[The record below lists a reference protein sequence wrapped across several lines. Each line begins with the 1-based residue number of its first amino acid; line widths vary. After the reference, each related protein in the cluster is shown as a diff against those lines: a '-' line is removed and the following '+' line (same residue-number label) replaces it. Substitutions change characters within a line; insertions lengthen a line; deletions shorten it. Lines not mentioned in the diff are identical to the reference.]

1 VLTLA
6 RPSPT
11 ASILSFYAAPTTGIY
26 GVRFT
31 AATSGGQTNNADIAD
46 PRILDANRV
55 SAWDVTVRA
64 NVSSLTDLNA
74 RVFTYAWT
82 VYLQANGRIL
92 NNALRYVSTDGFRY
106 RQTFRG
112 LDPNR
117 ATFYA
122 NAQGFIDAGA
132 PLYRDV
138 RGNDQTV
145 AAGPSFSAGVTAQA
159 PQYPIFFSDVAQG
172 GPNAVEVNKVL
183 TALAIPTAPLQPQL
197 SNPQFVGNLSG
208 NQSTV
213 SAGGVFTFDT
223 LNTLTYEIVISLDGV
238 DFDPA
243 NVNNRVLTGTALSGS
258 HSVLWDGLN
267 NNAVPFPAGSY
278 DFRIYGRN
286 GEIHFPML
294 DVEGNANGGP
304 TLEKLNGF
312 QPADAFTVY
321 YDDRGYRTANATV
334 IGVLNGHLCGATS
347 PIAQPTPTHS
357 LVGVDS
363 SVGGPSTYYRRWS
376 GSSDTNVDCDND
388 ANEYFATA
396 KGLDLWALER
406 SPVQVLPLVIVP
418 LSSGIDV
425 GTQAG
430 ATSSVL
436 PGGTAFGSF
445 SFTNAG
451 DTTAT
456 GVNYSVTIGNPLD
469 PATCPASVNF
479 TLLPAGVT
487 ATYNPAPLCTV
498 TFTGMPT
505 SLTPGQT
512 LNFNFNYVVAPT
524 NPGPIPVNTSISAGN
539 ENCTINCAP
548 NSASA
553 QTMVATPVI
562 TIAKTANPVSGS
574 NVNVGSLI
582 EYTVAVTI
590 GNAPLTAVLSLDDTL
605 SAGLTFGS
613 VISAHPSF
621 DCSSAPDCTLPIG
634 TAIGTYTVVYSATV
648 TGSASPVSN
657 NVAGSGGGDLDGPAC
672 TPAVGGCATQHNV
685 NLPNLVISK
694 TASVASAVVGDN
706 FSYTLTVTN
715 TGSAA
720 TTAAAVVTDTIPAG
734 LTIGTLPAG
743 CVLNPPASQTVEC
756 TIASGLAAS
765 GGQVSF
771 VIPVTATATAVPSV
785 TNTASVTGGGDPDCV
800 AAGDCSHPPVNTP
813 VGAPNLVISKTA
825 SVASAVVGDNFSYT
839 LTVTNTGSAATTAA
853 AVVTDTIPA
862 GLTIGT
868 LPAGC
873 VLNPPASQTVEC
885 TIASGLAAS
894 GGQVSFVI
902 PVTAT
907 ATAVPSVTNTASVT
921 GGGDPDCV
929 AAGDCSHPP
938 VNTPVGAPNLVISK
952 TASVASAVVGDNFSY
967 TLTVTNTGSAATTAA
982 AVVTDTIPA
991 GLTIGTLPAGCVL
1004 NPPASQTVECT
1015 IASGLAASGG
1025 QVSFVIPVTATA
1037 TAVPSVTNT
1046 ASVTGGGDP
1055 DCVAAGDCSHPPVN
1069 TPVGAPVL
1077 TLTKSAVLD
1086 NTVVAPNDQSNPG
1099 DTIAYTVT
1107 VVNSGNGP
1115 ATNVVVTDPL
1125 VTLSCLPASGSTL
1138 AASATMTCTGTYT
1151 LVAGDVGNGSVS
1163 NTATVAG
1170 GNVCNPTTV
1179 GSTCSDTEVTPLGL
1193 VPVLTLTKSAVL
1205 DNTVVAPNDQSNPG
1219 DTIAYTVTVVNSG
1232 NGPATNVVVTDPLVT
1247 LSCLP
1252 ASGSTLA
1259 ASATMTCTG
1268 TYTLVAGDVGNG
1280 SVSNTATVA
1289 GGNVCNPTT
1298 VGSTCSDTEVTPLG
1312 LVPVLTLT
1320 KSAVL
1325 DNTVVA
1331 PNDQSNPGDTIA
1343 YTVTVVNSGNGPAT
1357 NVVVTDPLV
1366 TLSCLPASGST
1377 LAASATMTCTGTYT
1391 LVAGDV
1397 GNGSVS
1403 NTATVEG
1410 GNVCNPTTVGSTC
1423 SDTEVTPLGLVPV
1436 LTLTKSAV
1444 PNPFVVGQA
1453 ASYSITVTNNGNAPT
1468 TANIVVTDTLP
1479 TGISLASA
1487 NGTNWSCAGTTTLT
1501 CTFTGTLVV
1510 SGSTTLT
1517 LNVSVSAS
1525 ATNGDNTATASGG
1538 GDPTCPAAARCTDT
1552 VIVPVNAPNLSIVK
1566 AGPASATV
1574 GVAYNY
1580 TLTVDNTGTADA
1592 TANATV
1598 TDTVPTGLTINSAG
1612 PGCTTVGQLVTCTI
1626 AAADLQVS
1634 DPAVVITINVT
1645 PTATATSPINNSATV
1660 TGGGDPDCTVGCGSN
1675 VVITTL
1681 GSPIADLAIVKTA
1694 PANSTVGQNVTFTI
1708 VVTNNGPNTA
1718 TATMLTDPTPVGLQ
1732 FVSNSGDCVTA
1743 FPCALGDLAVGAS
1756 RTIQATFLI
1765 PVGYSGPSTIM
1776 NTATVTSS
1784 STDPTPGDTSSSAS
1798 TVVSLVPTFQPPA
1811 VIPVDARWAL
1821 ALLVGLMTLLAGWS
1835 LTRRG

>member
-1 VLTLA
+1 
-6 RPSPT
+6 
-11 ASILSFYAAPTTGIY
+11 
-26 GVRFT
+26 
-31 AATSGGQTNNADIAD
+31 
-46 PRILDANRV
+46 V

-64 NVSSLTDLNA
+64 NASSLTDLNA

-82 VYLQANGRIL
+82 VYLQNNGRVL

-145 AAGPSFSAGVTAQA
+145 AAGPSFIAGVTAQA

-238 DFDPA
+238 NFDPA

>member
-605 SAGLTFGS
+605 SAGLAFGS

-621 DCSSAPDCTLPIG
+621 DCSSAPDCTLPIRHCDRHLYRSLQRHRHRICQPG
-634 TAIGTYTVVYSATV
+634 IQQRRRFRRRRPRRPGVHAGGGRVRYPAQRQPAEPGDQQDRVGGERGGGRQLQLHADGDQHGQCGDDGGGGGDGHDPGGPDDRDAACGLRVEPAGEPDGGV
-648 TGSASPVSN
+648 HDRV
-657 NVAGSGGGDLDGPAC
+657 GSGG
-672 TPAVGGCATQHNV
+672 
-685 NLPNLVISK
+685 
-694 TASVASAVVGDN
+694 
-706 FSYTLTVTN
+706 
-715 TGSAA
+715 
-720 TTAAAVVTDTIPAG
+720 
-734 LTIGTLPAG
+734 
-743 CVLNPPASQTVEC
+743 ERR
-756 TIASGLAAS
+756 SGELR
-765 GGQVSF
+765 
-771 VIPVTATATAVPSV
+771 
-785 TNTASVTGGGDPDCV
+785 D
-800 AAGDCSHPPVNTP
+800 
-813 VGAPNLVISKTA
+813 
-825 SVASAVVGDNFSYT
+825 
-839 LTVTNTGSAATTAA
+839 
-853 AVVTDTIPA
+853 
-862 GLTIGT
+862 
-868 LPAGC
+868 
-873 VLNPPASQTVEC
+873 
-885 TIASGLAAS
+885 
-894 GGQVSFVI
+894 
-902 PVTAT
+902 
-907 ATAVPSVTNTASVT
+907 
-921 GGGDPDCV
+921 
-929 AAGDCSHPP
+929 
-938 VNTPVGAPNLVISK
+938 
-952 TASVASAVVGDNFSY
+952 
-967 TLTVTNTGSAATTAA
+967 
-982 AVVTDTIPA
+982 
-991 GLTIGTLPAGCVL
+991 
-1004 NPPASQTVECT
+1004 
-1015 IASGLAASGG
+1015 
-1025 QVSFVIPVTATA
+1025 
-1037 TAVPSVTNT
+1037 
-1046 ASVTGGGDP
+1046 
-1055 DCVAAGDCSHPPVN
+1055 
-1069 TPVGAPVL
+1069 
-1077 TLTKSAVLD
+1077 
-1086 NTVVAPNDQSNPG
+1086 PG
-1099 DTIAYTVT
+1099 D
-1107 VVNSGNGP
+1107 
-1115 ATNVVVTDPL
+1115 
-1125 VTLSCLPASGSTL
+1125 
-1138 AASATMTCTGTYT
+1138 
-1151 LVAGDVGNGSVS
+1151 GDGD
-1163 NTATVAG
+1163 G
-1170 GNVCNPTTV
+1170 GAERDEH
-1179 GSTCSDTEVTPLGL
+1179 GERD
-1193 VPVLTLTKSAVL
+1193 
-1205 DNTVVAPNDQSNPG
+1205 
-1219 DTIAYTVTVVNSG
+1219 
-1232 NGPATNVVVTDPLVT
+1232 
-1247 LSCLP
+1247 
-1252 ASGSTLA
+1252 
-1259 ASATMTCTG
+1259 
-1268 TYTLVAGDVGNG
+1268 
-1280 SVSNTATVA
+1280 
-1289 GGNVCNPTT
+1289 
-1298 VGSTCSDTEVTPLG
+1298 
-1312 LVPVLTLT
+1312 
-1320 KSAVL
+1320 
-1325 DNTVVA
+1325 
-1331 PNDQSNPGDTIA
+1331 
-1343 YTVTVVNSGNGPAT
+1343 
-1357 NVVVTDPLV
+1357 
-1366 TLSCLPASGST
+1366 
-1377 LAASATMTCTGTYT
+1377 
-1391 LVAGDV
+1391 
-1397 GNGSVS
+1397 
-1403 NTATVEG
+1403 
-1410 GNVCNPTTVGSTC
+1410 
-1423 SDTEVTPLGLVPV
+1423 
-1436 LTLTKSAV
+1436 
-1444 PNPFVVGQA
+1444 
-1453 ASYSITVTNNGNAPT
+1453 
-1468 TANIVVTDTLP
+1468 
-1479 TGISLASA
+1479 
-1487 NGTNWSCAGTTTLT
+1487 
-1501 CTFTGTLVV
+1501 
-1510 SGSTTLT
+1510 
-1517 LNVSVSAS
+1517 
-1525 ATNGDNTATASGG
+1525 
-1538 GDPTCPAAARCTDT
+1538 
-1552 VIVPVNAPNLSIVK
+1552 
-1566 AGPASATV
+1566 
-1574 GVAYNY
+1574 
-1580 TLTVDNTGTADA
+1580 
-1592 TANATV
+1592 
-1598 TDTVPTGLTINSAG
+1598 
-1612 PGCTTVGQLVTCTI
+1612 
-1626 AAADLQVS
+1626 
-1634 DPAVVITINVT
+1634 
-1645 PTATATSPINNSATV
+1645 
-1660 TGGGDPDCTVGCGSN
+1660 
-1675 VVITTL
+1675 
-1681 GSPIADLAIVKTA
+1681 
-1694 PANSTVGQNVTFTI
+1694 
-1708 VVTNNGPNTA
+1708 
-1718 TATMLTDPTPVGLQ
+1718 
-1732 FVSNSGDCVTA
+1732 
-1743 FPCALGDLAVGAS
+1743 
-1756 RTIQATFLI
+1756 
-1765 PVGYSGPSTIM
+1765 
-1776 NTATVTSS
+1776 
-1784 STDPTPGDTSSSAS
+1784 
-1798 TVVSLVPTFQPPA
+1798 
-1811 VIPVDARWAL
+1811 RW
-1821 ALLVGLMTLLAGWS
+1821 W
-1835 LTRRG
+1835 

>member
-1 VLTLA
+1 MKRFLRLAVSSMVAAAISMSASGPVNAEGTRTLHPAAGDGSTGNRGVMDVSNTVNAGVVRTRQFLYVYAEAGEVILLGSRNRSNGGDIFVYNPQSFGA
-6 RPSPT
+6 RGNEAIPGAADFTCSNQAGRGTIASRT
-11 ASILSFYAAPTTGIY
+11 AELAGPNSADLSQTVTNGFDPCFYAAPTTGIY

-31 AATSGGQTNNADIAD
+31 AATSGGGTNDALIAT
-46 PRILDANRV
+46 PRVLDGNRV

-64 NVSSLTDLNA
+64 NASSLTDLNA

-82 VYLQANGRIL
+82 VYLQNNGRVL

-1099 DTIAYTVT
+1099 RHDRVHGDGGEQRQW
-1107 VVNSGNGP
+1107 SGDERGGDGP
-1115 ATNVVVTDPL
+1115 AGDAE
-1125 VTLSCLPASGSTL
+1125 LPAG
-1138 AASATMTCTGTYT
+1138 
-1151 LVAGDVGNGSVS
+1151 VGLDPGGECDDDLHGHVH
-1163 NTATVAG
+1163 AG
-1170 GNVCNPTTV
+1170 G
-1179 GSTCSDTEVTPLGL
+1179 G
-1193 VPVLTLTKSAVL
+1193 
-1205 DNTVVAPNDQSNPG
+1205 
-1219 DTIAYTVTVVNSG
+1219 
-1232 NGPATNVVVTDPLVT
+1232 
-1247 LSCLP
+1247 
-1252 ASGSTLA
+1252 
-1259 ASATMTCTG
+1259 
-1268 TYTLVAGDVGNG
+1268 
-1280 SVSNTATVA
+1280 
-1289 GGNVCNPTT
+1289 
-1298 VGSTCSDTEVTPLG
+1298 
-1312 LVPVLTLT
+1312 
-1320 KSAVL
+1320 
-1325 DNTVVA
+1325 
-1331 PNDQSNPGDTIA
+1331 
-1343 YTVTVVNSGNGPAT
+1343 
-1357 NVVVTDPLV
+1357 
-1366 TLSCLPASGST
+1366 
-1377 LAASATMTCTGTYT
+1377 
-1391 LVAGDV
+1391 
-1397 GNGSVS
+1397 
-1403 NTATVEG
+1403 
-1410 GNVCNPTTVGSTC
+1410 
-1423 SDTEVTPLGLVPV
+1423 
-1436 LTLTKSAV
+1436 
-1444 PNPFVVGQA
+1444 
-1453 ASYSITVTNNGNAPT
+1453 
-1468 TANIVVTDTLP
+1468 
-1479 TGISLASA
+1479 
-1487 NGTNWSCAGTTTLT
+1487 
-1501 CTFTGTLVV
+1501 
-1510 SGSTTLT
+1510 
-1517 LNVSVSAS
+1517 
-1525 ATNGDNTATASGG
+1525 
-1538 GDPTCPAAARCTDT
+1538 
-1552 VIVPVNAPNLSIVK
+1552 
-1566 AGPASATV
+1566 
-1574 GVAYNY
+1574 
-1580 TLTVDNTGTADA
+1580 
-1592 TANATV
+1592 
-1598 TDTVPTGLTINSAG
+1598 
-1612 PGCTTVGQLVTCTI
+1612 
-1626 AAADLQVS
+1626 
-1634 DPAVVITINVT
+1634 
-1645 PTATATSPINNSATV
+1645 
-1660 TGGGDPDCTVGCGSN
+1660 
-1675 VVITTL
+1675 
-1681 GSPIADLAIVKTA
+1681 
-1694 PANSTVGQNVTFTI
+1694 
-1708 VVTNNGPNTA
+1708 
-1718 TATMLTDPTPVGLQ
+1718 
-1732 FVSNSGDCVTA
+1732 
-1743 FPCALGDLAVGAS
+1743 
-1756 RTIQATFLI
+1756 
-1765 PVGYSGPSTIM
+1765 
-1776 NTATVTSS
+1776 
-1784 STDPTPGDTSSSAS
+1784 
-1798 TVVSLVPTFQPPA
+1798 
-1811 VIPVDARWAL
+1811 
-1821 ALLVGLMTLLAGWS
+1821 
-1835 LTRRG
+1835 

>member
-1 VLTLA
+1 MKRFLRLAVSSMVAAAISMSASGPVNAEGTRTLHPAAGDGSTGNRGVMDVSNTVNAGVVRTRQFLYVYAEAGEVILLGSRNRSNGGDIFVYNPQSFGA
-6 RPSPT
+6 RGNEAIPGAADFTCSNQAGRGTIASRT
-11 ASILSFYAAPTTGIY
+11 AELAGPNSADLSQTVTNGFDPCSYTAPTTGIY

-31 AATSGGQTNNADIAD
+31 AATSGGGTNDALIAT
-46 PRILDANRV
+46 PRVLDGNRV

-64 NVSSLTDLNA
+64 NASSLTDLNA

-82 VYLQANGRIL
+82 VYLQNNGRVL

-238 DFDPA
+238 NFDPA

-363 SVGGPSTYYRRWS
+363 SAGGPGTYYRRWS

-406 SPVQVLPLVIVP
+406 SPVQELPLVIVP

-456 GVNYSVTIGNPLD
+456 GVNYSVTIGNPGS

-487 ATYNPAPLCTV
+487 ATYNPALCTV

-605 SAGLTFGS
+605 SAGLAFGS

-621 DCSSAPDCTLPIG
+621 DCSSAPDCTLPTG

-685 NLPNLVISK
+685 NL
-694 TASVASAVVGDN
+694 
-706 FSYTLTVTN
+706 
-715 TGSAA
+715 
-720 TTAAAVVTDTIPAG
+720 
-734 LTIGTLPAG
+734 
-743 CVLNPPASQTVEC
+743 
-756 TIASGLAAS
+756 
-765 GGQVSF
+765 
-771 VIPVTATATAVPSV
+771 
-785 TNTASVTGGGDPDCV
+785 
-800 AAGDCSHPPVNTP
+800 
-813 VGAPNLVISKTA
+813 
-825 SVASAVVGDNFSYT
+825 
-839 LTVTNTGSAATTAA
+839 
-853 AVVTDTIPA
+853 
-862 GLTIGT
+862 
-868 LPAGC
+868 
-873 VLNPPASQTVEC
+873 
-885 TIASGLAAS
+885 
-894 GGQVSFVI
+894 
-902 PVTAT
+902 
-907 ATAVPSVTNTASVT
+907 
-921 GGGDPDCV
+921 
-929 AAGDCSHPP
+929 
-938 VNTPVGAPNLVISK
+938 PNLVISK

-1193 VPVLTLTKSAVL
+1193 VPVLTLTKSAV
-1205 DNTVVAPNDQSNPG
+1205 
-1219 DTIAYTVTVVNSG
+1219 
-1232 NGPATNVVVTDPLVT
+1232 
-1247 LSCLP
+1247 
-1252 ASGSTLA
+1252 
-1259 ASATMTCTG
+1259 
-1268 TYTLVAGDVGNG
+1268 
-1280 SVSNTATVA
+1280 
-1289 GGNVCNPTT
+1289 
-1298 VGSTCSDTEVTPLG
+1298 
-1312 LVPVLTLT
+1312 
-1320 KSAVL
+1320 
-1325 DNTVVA
+1325 
-1331 PNDQSNPGDTIA
+1331 
-1343 YTVTVVNSGNGPAT
+1343 
-1357 NVVVTDPLV
+1357 
-1366 TLSCLPASGST
+1366 
-1377 LAASATMTCTGTYT
+1377 
-1391 LVAGDV
+1391 
-1397 GNGSVS
+1397 
-1403 NTATVEG
+1403 
-1410 GNVCNPTTVGSTC
+1410 
-1423 SDTEVTPLGLVPV
+1423 
-1436 LTLTKSAV
+1436 

-1626 AAADLQVS
+1626 AAADLQVP

>member
-1 VLTLA
+1 
-6 RPSPT
+6 
-11 ASILSFYAAPTTGIY
+11 
-26 GVRFT
+26 
-31 AATSGGQTNNADIAD
+31 
-46 PRILDANRV
+46 
-55 SAWDVTVRA
+55 
-64 NVSSLTDLNA
+64 
-74 RVFTYAWT
+74 
-82 VYLQANGRIL
+82 
-92 NNALRYVSTDGFRY
+92 
-106 RQTFRG
+106 
-112 LDPNR
+112 
-117 ATFYA
+117 
-122 NAQGFIDAGA
+122 
-132 PLYRDV
+132 
-138 RGNDQTV
+138 
-145 AAGPSFSAGVTAQA
+145 
-159 PQYPIFFSDVAQG
+159 
-172 GPNAVEVNKVL
+172 
-183 TALAIPTAPLQPQL
+183 
-197 SNPQFVGNLSG
+197 
-208 NQSTV
+208 
-213 SAGGVFTFDT
+213 
-223 LNTLTYEIVISLDGV
+223 
-238 DFDPA
+238 
-243 NVNNRVLTGTALSGS
+243 
-258 HSVLWDGLN
+258 
-267 NNAVPFPAGSY
+267 
-278 DFRIYGRN
+278 
-286 GEIHFPML
+286 
-294 DVEGNANGGP
+294 
-304 TLEKLNGF
+304 
-312 QPADAFTVY
+312 
-321 YDDRGYRTANATV
+321 
-334 IGVLNGHLCGATS
+334 
-347 PIAQPTPTHS
+347 
-357 LVGVDS
+357 
-363 SVGGPSTYYRRWS
+363 
-376 GSSDTNVDCDND
+376 
-388 ANEYFATA
+388 
-396 KGLDLWALER
+396 
-406 SPVQVLPLVIVP
+406 
-418 LSSGIDV
+418 
-425 GTQAG
+425 
-430 ATSSVL
+430 
-436 PGGTAFGSF
+436 
-445 SFTNAG
+445 
-451 DTTAT
+451 
-456 GVNYSVTIGNPLD
+456 
-469 PATCPASVNF
+469 
-479 TLLPAGVT
+479 
-487 ATYNPAPLCTV
+487 
-498 TFTGMPT
+498 
-505 SLTPGQT
+505 
-512 LNFNFNYVVAPT
+512 
-524 NPGPIPVNTSISAGN
+524 
-539 ENCTINCAP
+539 
-548 NSASA
+548 
-553 QTMVATPVI
+553 
-562 TIAKTANPVSGS
+562 
-574 NVNVGSLI
+574 
-582 EYTVAVTI
+582 
-590 GNAPLTAVLSLDDTL
+590 
-605 SAGLTFGS
+605 
-613 VISAHPSF
+613 
-621 DCSSAPDCTLPIG
+621 
-634 TAIGTYTVVYSATV
+634 
-648 TGSASPVSN
+648 
-657 NVAGSGGGDLDGPAC
+657 
-672 TPAVGGCATQHNV
+672 
-685 NLPNLVISK
+685 VISK